1 MKSFDQYL
9 APLRLPHCAFALW
22 MLLPSSALFADYE
35 AGVNAAFDGDYD
47 VAFHEFT
54 IAAES
59 GLDLAQY
66 NLGILY
72 FTGRGADVDYDLAFK
87 WTQAAADQGHIA
99 ALFNLGSLYFSGQG
113 TTPDEDRA
121 VELYGRSAKSGHAD
135 AALTLAKMYRDG
147 ESVDQDPVQAHVW
160 ASMALN
166 NEHREADS
174 LRDEIESAMD
184 PQQLSAARRLFAQWQ
199 IQL

>member
-1 MKSFDQYL
+1 MKLLNQFL
-9 APLRLPHCAFALW
+9 ARIRLPGAAMGLW
-22 MLLPSSALFADYE
+22 LLLSSPALFADYE
-35 AGVNAAFDGDYD
+35 SGVNAAFDGDYD
-47 VAFHEFT
+47 TAFREFT

-72 FTGRGADVDYDLAFK
+72 FTGRGADVDYGLAFK

-113 TTPDEDRA
+113 TKSDEDKA

-135 AALTLAKMYRDG
+135 AALTLAKIYRDG
-147 ESVDQDPVQAHVW
+147 KSVGKDLVQAHAW

-166 NEHREADS
+166 NEHQEADS
-174 LRDEIESAMD
+174 LRNRIERAMD
-184 PQQLSAARRLFAQWQ
+184 PQQLSEARRLFARWQ
-199 IQL
+199 IQF